1 MPEPPRPPFLRQ
13 PAESPGARLRAALA
27 APGVTLAP
35 GAADP
40 LTARLIEEAGF
51 AVVYATGAGISN
63 VQLGMPDV
71 GLATMDEVLRVVRA
85 MAAVVALPILADA
98 DTGYGNPINVMRTI
112 REFERAGVA
121 GIQLEDQITP
131 KRCGHFEGKEVIPA
145 EEMVAK
151 LRAARFARTDPE
163 TVIVARTDAAAT
175 HGLDEALRRARA
187 YAEAGADAI
196 FVEAPGSVEQMARIT
211 HDVAGIPHL
220 ANMVEGGKTPIL
232 PAATLSEL
240 GFSLALYANFPLRA
254 AMHAVRQ
261 GLEHLH
267 ATGSSLGFED
277 RIVPWQERQAA
288 VGLREVE
295 RLEHYF
301 SGETL

>member
-1 MPEPPRPPFLRQ
+1 MDSLPRPPFLR
-13 PAESPGARLRAALA
+13 AAAGSPGRRLGDALA

-51 AVVYATGAGISN
+51 SVVYATGAGIAN
-63 VQLGMPDV
+63 AQLGVPDV
-71 GLATMDEVLRVVRA
+71 GLVSMDEALRVVRA
-85 MAAVVALPILADA
+85 MAAVVSLPILADA
-98 DTGYGNPINVMRTI
+98 DTGFGNPLNVMRTV

-121 GIQLEDQITP
+121 GIQLEDQVTP
-131 KRCGHFEGKEVIPA
+131 KRCGHFEGKEVVAA

-151 LRAARFARTDPE
+151 IRAARFARTDPDLQ
-163 TVIVARTDAAAT
+163 IVARTDAAAT

-196 FVEAPGSVEQMARIT
+196 FVEAPRSVDDLARVT
-211 HDVAGIPHL
+211 REVPGIPHL

-254 AMHAVRQ
+254 AMHAVRR
-261 GLEHLH
+261 GLEHLR

-277 RIVPWQERQAA
+277 RIVTMAERQAA
-288 VGLREVE
+288 VGLGQVE
-295 RLEHYF
+295 ALERHF
-301 SGETL
+301 LED